1 MLPQFPS
8 LKGKLHFIVP
18 GTTFRF
24 SGISIFHI
32 FTQCAQK
39 GGFSQEKRVWKWG
52 IRWNL
57 CSLSTFVAL
66 QFPVFFLVAPL
77 LCGFCLASGESDVKV
92 TVTPASKS
100 LASFSCSLY
109 GNKCQTSVSPWQSAG
124 EIDFLCRS
132 NGSTL

>member
-1 MLPQFPS
+1 LHCVRSAVRVAGRVLAFP
-8 LKGKLHFIVP
+8 P
-18 GTTFRF
+18 
-24 SGISIFHI
+24 
-32 FTQCAQK
+32 
-39 GGFSQEKRVWKWG
+39 EKWKWKLCRC
-52 IRWNL
+52 IR
-57 CSLSTFVAL
+57 SLGFFV
-66 QFPVFFLVAPL
+66 VRV
-77 LCGFCLASGESDVKV
+77 GKIKV